1 MSCLGISGA
10 GLLSTGKFT
19 LAESFGRGIKAT
31 MQRRIFP
38 TAFDQGLLP
47 LSPATR
53 LPTARTLVVCLV
65 VSLVLGPVAFAQPSR
80 HDGAGNNLGTW
91 TWGSSAPDRSR
102 DVQDDD
108 YGGTSWELLDE
119 ERRYEEELEREA
131 EPERISPLGVPARI
145 FRFFRPKKDEA
156 D

>member
-1 MSCLGISGA
+1 MQLQKFSVAGNRRLRSTPPVTFLLTIHVLIACL
-10 GLLSTGKFT
+10 LT
-19 LAESFGRGIKAT
+19 
-31 MQRRIFP
+31 
-38 TAFDQGLLP
+38 
-47 LSPATR
+47 
-53 LPTARTLVVCLV
+53 
-65 VSLVLGPVAFAQPSR
+65 SLVLGPVAFAQPSR
-80 HDGAGNNLGTW
+80 HDDAGNNLGTW
-91 TWGSSAPDRSR
+91 TWGSSAPDRPR

-119 ERRYEEELEREA
+119 ERRYEDELEREA

>member
-1 MSCLGISGA
+1 
-10 GLLSTGKFT
+10 
-19 LAESFGRGIKAT
+19 
-31 MQRRIFP
+31 MQRRRFL
-38 TAFDQGLLP
+38 TAFDQGLLL

-53 LPTARTLVVCLV
+53 LLTVRMLVVCLV
-65 VSLVLGPVAFAQPSR
+65 GSFVLGSVASAQPSR
-80 HDGAGNNLGTW
+80 HDDAGSNLGTW
-91 TWGSSAPDRSR
+91 TWGSSAPDRPR

-119 ERRYEEELEREA
+119 ERRYEEELERET

-145 FRFFRPKKDEA
+145 FRFFRPEKDEG

>member
-1 MSCLGISGA
+1 MQLQKFSVAGNRRLRSTSPVAFLLTIHVLIACL
-10 GLLSTGKFT
+10 LT
-19 LAESFGRGIKAT
+19 
-31 MQRRIFP
+31 
-38 TAFDQGLLP
+38 
-47 LSPATR
+47 
-53 LPTARTLVVCLV
+53 
-65 VSLVLGPVAFAQPSR
+65 SLVLGPVAFAQPSR
-80 HDGAGNNLGTW
+80 HDDAGNNLGTW
-91 TWGSSAPDRSR
+91 TWGSSAPDRPR

-119 ERRYEEELEREA
+119 ERRYEDELEREA

>member
-1 MSCLGISGA
+1 MQLQKFSVAGNRRLRSTSPVAFLLTIHVLIACL
-10 GLLSTGKFT
+10 LT
-19 LAESFGRGIKAT
+19 
-31 MQRRIFP
+31 
-38 TAFDQGLLP
+38 
-47 LSPATR
+47 
-53 LPTARTLVVCLV
+53 
-65 VSLVLGPVAFAQPSR
+65 SLVLGPVAFAQPSR
-80 HDGAGNNLGTW
+80 HDDAGNNLGIW

-102 DVQDDD
+102 NVQDDD
-108 YGGTSWELLDE
+108 YGGTSWEMLDE